1 MLKIVKISSISEMV
15 NVHDSAR
22 SFSVCKNYVKDYSQ
36 PASFISKTW
45 PIRSPKNFDPLND
58 TSGYWKAFQAIE
70 SGSMLKRGSKT
81 MKSERVEVLK
91 YRLCLRIERGRTK
104 TKKIVFVLHSGACL
118 RVSRKFLSRILPR
131 ISFTNPFTIPIRGL
145 SAAENLNSWRSF
157 PSKAESLRETDTG
170 EERKYLFVYVLII
183 SNIWM
188 DYVYF
193 L

>member
-1 MLKIVKISSISEMV
+1 MYIIYTIMLKIVKISSISEMV

-118 RVSRKFLSRILPR
+118 RVSRKFLSRSPSVDFPPR
-131 ISFTNPFTIPIRGL
+131 RIWIPGGVFPRRQNLWGKPTRKRSGNICSFTF
-145 SAAENLNSWRSF
+145 
-157 PSKAESLRETDTG
+157 
-170 EERKYLFVYVLII
+170 
-183 SNIWM
+183 
-188 DYVYF
+188 
-193 L
+193 